1 MPGPSPRDR
10 VSALPSPLAR
20 ALAFGAII
28 VGGLCGGL
36 IGWSLAKLQCTG
48 DCATNAA
55 IYAIVS
61 TVLFAGGTAIVSVL
75 IMRAMTEWN
84 ATKGNE

>member
-1 MPGPSPRDR
+1 MPGPTPQDR

-28 VGGLCGGL
+28 IAGLCGGL
-36 IGWSLAKLQCTG
+36 IGWSLAELQCTG
-48 DCATNAA
+48 DCTTNAA
-55 IYAIVS
+55 IIAIIS
-61 TVLFAGGTAIVSVL
+61 TLLFAGGTAIVSVL

-84 ATKGNE
+84 ATKGLE